1 MHRKNK
7 RTRRVASLAAAVAVI
22 ITTPVL
28 AQEAD
33 EWSGFYVGGHAGN
46 VLAPGKDNASILF
59 DTNLDGNFGDTVRTG
74 TGVNAFRP
82 GFCGGSARSATPDTG
97 CKQDTGG
104 ADAGVRVG
112 YDWQSGSWVYGLVG
126 EYAMNDVRDA
136 VSAYSTTP
144 AFYTM
149 LRKTDGI
156 AAIRARVGF
165 TITSDNKTL
174 LYATAGAA
182 RARVENSFTSG
193 NRANAFAVS
202 GNEDVNGYQA
212 GLGFERKIG
221 GNFSLG
227 LEYLYT
233 QLKDEDARIRTSR
246 GTAPP
251 TNPFLLVDANGTDFK
266 RSDDDF
272 DFNNFRLTASYR
284 F

>member
-1 MHRKNK
+1 MHRKSK
-7 RTRRVASLAAAVAVI
+7 HARRAATLAAVVAI
-22 ITTPVL
+22 LITTPAM
-28 AQEAD
+28 AQSSD
-33 EWSGFYVGGHAGN
+33 EWAGFYIGGHAGN
-46 VLAPGKDNASILF
+46 VLAPGKDNARILF
-59 DTNLDGNFGDTVRTG
+59 DTNLDGSFGDTVRTG
-74 TGVNAFRP
+74 AGANAFRP

-97 CKQDTGG
+97 CEQDTGG

-112 YDWQSGSWVYGLVG
+112 YDWQSGNWVYGLVG

-156 AAIRARVGF
+156 AAIRARIGF

-182 RARVENSFTSG
+182 RARVENSFTSS
-193 NRANAFAVS
+193 NRANAFTLS
-202 GNEDVNGYQA
+202 GNDEVNGYQA

-221 GNFSLG
+221 QNFSLG
-227 LEYLYT
+227 LEYLHT
-233 QLKDEDARIRTSR
+233 QLKDEDARVRTSR

-251 TNPFLLVDANGTDFK
+251 TNPFLLVNANGTDFK

>member
-1 MHRKNK
+1 MDDK
-7 RTRRVASLAAAVAVI
+7 TRLNRLSAAAAI
-22 ITTPVL
+22 AIGAIAWIPAF
-28 AQEAD
+28 AQDND
-33 EWSGFYVGGHAGN
+33 EWTGFYVGAHAGN
-46 VLAPGKDNASILF
+46 TLAPGKDNARILF
-59 DTNLDGNFGDTVRTG
+59 DTNLDGGFGDTVRTVAG
-74 TGVNAFRP
+74 ANAFSP
-82 GFCGGSARSATPDTG
+82 GFCGGSARSAVPSTG

-104 ADAGVRVG
+104 ADGGVRVG
-112 YDWQSGSWVYGLVG
+112 YDWQSGGWVYGLVG

-156 AAIRARVGF
+156 AAIRGRAGF
-165 TITSDNKTL
+165 TVTSDNLTL
-174 LYATAGAA
+174 LYLTAGAA
-182 RARVENSFTSG
+182 RARVENSFTSS

-202 GNEDVNGYQA
+202 GNDDVDGYQA

-221 GNFSLG
+221 GNFSVG

-233 QLKDEDARIRTSR
+233 SLDDEDARVRTSR

-251 TNPFLLVDANGTDFK
+251 TNPFLLVNPNGTDFK
-266 RSDDDF
+266 RSDDKF
-272 DFNNFRLTASYR
+272 DFNPFRLTGSYR